1 MSRRVRV
8 GPGGEQGASMLEFA
22 LVAPLLLAVG
32 LLAVQW
38 ALLFHARNVANH
50 AAFMAARAGATAHA
64 RPEAIRDAYARA
76 LAPLH
81 GGGRSLAEVE
91 AAVARAVD
99 DLAGSLRIEILNP
112 TVESFDDWAD
122 PALQARLGAGAR
134 VIPNDGLELLEPGEA
149 ARIGPRSGQTRH
161 DANVLKLRVT
171 HGAEPRVPLAAA
183 IVRAAA
189 RLADDGRDAFASALL
204 ARGRLP
210 VRVDVTV
217 RMQSAPIESA
227 VTTSMGRAVAAVPG
241 PPDCGLG
248 PCPPVVA
255 LPGGHDRP
263 PAPGLP
269 STPSREGAGLGDGT
283 TPRVPAEAARPS
295 GAADAPGDTLEDCTA
310 TDGRCPFCPVPG

>member
-1 MSRRVRV
+1 VSRRVRV
-8 GPGGEQGASMLEFA
+8 GPAGERGASMLEFA

-50 AAFMAARAGATAHA
+50 AAFMAARAGATTHA
-64 RPEAIRDAYARA
+64 RPEAIREAYARA

-81 GGGRSLAEVE
+81 GGGRTLAEVE
-91 AAVARAVD
+91 AAAARAATDVAD
-99 DLAGSLRIEILNP
+99 SVRIEILNP

-122 PALQARLGAGAR
+122 PALQARLGTGAR
-134 VIPNDGLELLEPGEA
+134 AIPNDGLSLLDPGEA

-183 IVRAAA
+183 IVRTAA

-210 VRVDVTV
+210 LRFDVTV

-227 VTTSMGRAVAAVPG
+227 ATASLGRVAAGTPG
-241 PPDCGLG
+241 RPDCGLG
-248 PCPPVVA
+248 PCPPI
-255 LPGGHDRP
+255 
-263 PAPGLP
+263 PAPAAGQGQPPFPGLSP
-269 STPSREGAGLGDGT
+269 AVRRDGAGAGAGMTLRVEGE
-283 TPRVPAEAARPS
+283 PRRPS
-295 GAADAPGDTLEDCTA
+295 AAADVPGDTLDDCTA